1 MFLLEENVKIC
12 YLSIDKIENDS
23 KWLIGFALQTRTQ
36 TRSFL
41 CLFVV
46 VNLEFSL
53 DLFVSYILDQCQ
65 SSFEAPMN
73 IDHYNGTYCAI
84 LSISHVFNTR
94 IRKHFWLICNAWVC
108 TKLNTNTDE
117 EKMCV
122 SCVVVVIMQY
132 ACIVEVGE
140 KQLCIF
146 WPEIWDIFMAYQ
158 IEFKSKFTTWA
169 ESKAVFPSS
178 NPWIHA

>member
-1 MFLLEENVKIC
+1 MYVCSFFCVVYFCFCLYLLLWRGKSSNNSVCVCFCLEENVKIC

-122 SCVVVVIMQY
+122 SCVVVVIM
-132 ACIVEVGE
+132 
-140 KQLCIF
+140 
-146 WPEIWDIFMAYQ
+146 
-158 IEFKSKFTTWA
+158 
-169 ESKAVFPSS
+169 
-178 NPWIHA
+178 HAL